1 MWDVISS
8 LAGWGFLI
16 FFVVACIYAI
26 SINDNRLD
34 EVRFI
39 EQTLQRNAQK
49 ISGLGRA
56 AIDPQ
61 FTASHPEVDKHFRL
75 LLMEAAHYEE
85 KSHSLNYMRFYGSGS
100 ARLKRDQR
108 SDKKAPAEPGAPAKP
123 SDEARPNVEANSVE
137 RRPVEPEPSAETRP
151 NKQPEMHEEG
161 YKLRIADY
169 FHAKSDTTN
178 VMIIG
183 MSACAIAVSATK
195 LLAATKLEDHK
206 AVTVFFSL
214 TIFDIALGA
223 LTGLF
228 TTFVVK
234 SGSNALSNTSIGNV
248 DVSNPYG
255 IAFASAAAGLF
266 IEKFY
271 SWLQP
276 VVTTTRTIG

>member
-1 MWDVISS
+1 MWWDVASS
-8 LAGWGFLI
+8 LSGWGFLI
-16 FFVVACIYAI
+16 IAVAACIYAI

-61 FTASHPEVDKHFRL
+61 FTANHPEVDKHFKL
-75 LLMEAAHYEE
+75 LLEEAAHFE
-85 KSHSLNYMRFYGSGS
+85 KKSFGLNYMRFYGSGS
-100 ARLKRDQR
+100 ARLKREQPNEEKTP
-108 SDKKAPAEPGAPAKP
+108 SEPSSPTKP
-123 SDEARPNVEANSVE
+123 SVAVTQQVATS
-137 RRPVEPEPSAETRP
+137 PVESNLAKTEPEAIA
-151 NKQPEMHEEG
+151 KPEMHEEG
-161 YKLRIADY
+161 RTFRFPDY
-169 FHAKSDTTN
+169 FHANSDTTN

-195 LLAATKLEDHK
+195 LLAATRLDDHK
-206 AVTVFFSL
+206 AATVFFSL
-214 TIFDIALGA
+214 TVFDVALGA

-234 SGSNALSNTSIGNV
+234 SGSNALSHTSIGNV

-255 IAFASAAAGLF
+255 IAFASAAVGLF

-271 SWLQP
+271 SWIQP
-276 VVTTTRTIG
+276 VVTTVKTVG

>member
-1 MWDVISS
+1 
-8 LAGWGFLI
+8 
-16 FFVVACIYAI
+16 
-26 SINDNRLD
+26 
-34 EVRFI
+34 
-39 EQTLQRNAQK
+39 
-49 ISGLGRA
+49 
-56 AIDPQ
+56 
-61 FTASHPEVDKHFRL
+61 VDQHFKL
-75 LLMEAAHYEE
+75 LLKEAAHYET
-85 KSHSLNYMRFYGSGS
+85 KSQDLNYMRFYGSGS
-100 ARLKRDQR
+100 ARLKRDQQ
-108 SDKKAPAEPGAPAKP
+108 SDKKAPAEPGVPAKP
-123 SDEARPNVEANSVE
+123 TVGKRPTVETDSVE
-137 RRPVEPEPSAETRP
+137 HRPVETEPSAEAKPDEQSET
-151 NKQPEMHEEG
+151 HEEG

-183 MSACAIAVSATK
+183 MSACAIAVAATK
-195 LLAATKLEDHK
+195 LLVATKLEDHR

-255 IAFASAAAGLF
+255 IAFASAAVGLF

>member
-1 MWDVISS
+1 MWWDVASS
-8 LAGWGFLI
+8 LTGWGFLI
-16 FFVVACIYAI
+16 LAVASCIYAI

-49 ISGLGRA
+49 LSGLGRA

-61 FTASHPEVDKHFRL
+61 FTANHPEVDKHFRL
-75 LLMEAAHYEE
+75 LLEEAAHFE
-85 KSHSLNYMRFYGSGS
+85 KKSFGLNYMRFYGSGS
-100 ARLKRDQR
+100 ARLKGEQR
-108 SDKKAPAEPGAPAKP
+108 SEKKAPSEPSAPAKP
-123 SDEARPNVEANSVE
+123 SNTPIPNVAANSVE
-137 RRPVEPEPSAETRP
+137 SNLTKSEPEAESKMET
-151 NKQPEMHEEG
+151 HEEG
-161 YKLRIADY
+161 RKFRFPDY
-169 FHAKSDTTN
+169 FHANSDTTN

-195 LLAATKLEDHK
+195 LLAATRLDDHK
-206 AVTVFFSL
+206 TVTVFFSL

-234 SGSNALSNTSIGNV
+234 SGSNAFSHTSIGTV

-255 IAFASAAAGLF
+255 IAFASAGVGLF

-271 SWLQP
+271 SWIQP
-276 VVTTTRTIG
+276 VVITAKTAG